1 VRVIFVAAPL
11 STPIFVLCHA
21 HIIFPLATRQSFLGR
36 SQCHL
41 RSDSAI
47 FLPEMEPQ
55 DDEVTVEVEDDH
67 PETLQQ
73 QEAEFVT
80 AVGSEGMHAR
90 RVRNFLFFVSLL
102 QLRI

>member
-1 VRVIFVAAPL
+1 VCHFCRDSFINAVLCFVPRPLHL
-11 STPIFVLCHA
+11 ST
-21 HIIFPLATRQSFLGR
+21 RQNQSFLGQ

-55 DDEVTVEVEDDH
+55 DEDVTVEVEDDH

-80 AVGSEGMHAR
+80 AVGSEGMR
-90 RVRNFLFFVSLL
+90 SKFNILVFLVSCVH
-102 QLRI
+102 